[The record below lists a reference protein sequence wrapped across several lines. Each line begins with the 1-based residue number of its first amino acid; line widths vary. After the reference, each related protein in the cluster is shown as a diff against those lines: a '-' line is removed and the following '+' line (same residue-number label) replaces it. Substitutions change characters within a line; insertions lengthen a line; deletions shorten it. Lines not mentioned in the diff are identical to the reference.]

1 MISSDRISTN
11 DSDKG
16 KTPAT
21 ESVVEEIKADLKPVD
36 QSSSPFNEPEQGS
49 EANEPNR
56 ESSVTRRAPDQ
67 GGLGCSRNSRCRA
80 AFNGVSRYNV
90 PVASP

>member
-1 MISSDRISTN
+1 MINSDTISTN

-16 KTPAT
+16 KPPAT
-21 ESVVEEIKADLKPVD
+21 EPAVEEIKADLKPVD

-56 ESSVTRRAPDQ
+56 ESSLTRRALLQ
-67 GGLGCSRNSRCRA
+67 GGLGCPCNSRCRA
-80 AFNGVSRYNV
+80 AFNGVSRYDV
-90 PVASP
+90 PVGSP